1 MLSFF
6 SNESPWGEEGPVWK
20 VEVFFQ
26 PDLTVLKV
34 TSPWFTMH
42 LLTTI
47 HTHTHFL
54 SLSLSLFLLLLPKLT
69 KTDTILVPYCYW

>member
-6 SNESPWGEEGPVWK
+6 SYESLWGEEGPVWK

-42 LLTTI
+42 LVTT
-47 HTHTHFL
+47 THTQTHRHTDTHTRTHSL
-54 SLSLSLFLLLLPKLT
+54 SLSLSPSFLME
-69 KTDTILVPYCYW
+69 